1 MLALAHDL
9 TGHVATFNAAYS
21 LYRGWFVIF
30 LLEAI
35 FLIFYSL
42 IVATSPLIIV
52 LIILSLFF
60 CLLFYTRLKRFF
72 QYGKAK
78 TLQTF
83 LLYELAN
90 TNIK

>member
-1 MLALAHDL
+1 MAEDDL
-9 TGHVATFNAAYS
+9 ELKIEGIS
-21 LYRGWFVIF
+21 DKKI
-30 LLEAI
+30 EAI